1 MRWAATSL
9 LPADPTRVTVELARD
24 IRRQGFSGASWHL
37 ADPDAWTVA
46 TIRGMVDRLA
56 EGGVALAQLLPPQYP
71 SLVVP
76 DPAGRRAGIAAF
88 VRLVGI
94 ARQIGAGNLYLRPTS
109 MAPGS
114 WSTHPDN
121 HLPETRER
129 LVESLRP
136 IAAAAESEG
145 VILAIEGHVV
155 SPLDTPEHTR
165 EVIDAV
171 GSPTL
176 RFNMDPVNYIPTV
189 VDAYRS
195 TGLLERLFHFLG
207 PFTVAAHAKDVTVED
222 RHVVHLSEVVPGRG
236 HLDHETFLRLFEA
249 HCPDGYFII
258 EHLPAELVPE
268 ARAHLGKVAAEL
280 GITDR
285 G

>member
-9 LPADPTRVTVELARD
+9 LPADPNAVTVELARE
-24 IRRQGFSGASWHL
+24 IRRQGFSGTSWHL

-46 TIRGMVDRLA
+46 AMRAMVERLA

-76 DPAGRRAGIAAF
+76 DAAARRRGIEAYT
-88 VRLVGI
+88 RIIGI
-94 ARQIGAGNLYLRPTS
+94 ARQVGADNLYLRPTS

-114 WSTHPDN
+114 WSTHRDN
-121 HLPETRER
+121 HLPETRDR
-129 LVESLRP
+129 LVESLRA
-136 IAAAAESEG
+136 ITAAAESEG
-145 VILAIEGHVV
+145 VILAMEGHVV

-165 EVIDAV
+165 EVFDAV
-171 GSPTL
+171 ASPAL

-195 TGLLERLFHFLG
+195 TGLLERLFSLMGQFA
-207 PFTVAAHAKDVTVED
+207 VAAHAKDVTVED
-222 RHVVHLSEVVPGRG
+222 RHVVHLSEVAPGRG
-236 HLDHETFLRLFEA
+236 YLDHHTFLRRFEA

-280 GITDR
+280 GIVDK